1 MDAVARKAEYAHFI
15 GGNWQPSGSGKTID
29 VINPATGELL
39 ARVAAGNSK
48 DVDLAVAAAEKA
60 FEQWKLTSPIER
72 QNILLE
78 IASRIE
84 KRANDYAMLE
94 TRNVGKPI
102 RESSFID
109 VPFAVDH
116 FRYFA
121 GVLRNL
127 QGHTQVTDPT
137 TLHMTLRE
145 PIGVV
150 GHILP
155 WNFPLLLAAWKLA
168 PALAAGNTVV
178 MKPAEQT
185 PLTLLQLA
193 EDLKDLLPPGVLN
206 VITGYGPDVGAPL
219 ASHPRVRK
227 LSFTGETTTGRL
239 ILQYASENI
248 VPATMELGGKSP
260 HIIFPDADV
269 ERAIEGVMIGI
280 FFNQGEVCTAGS
292 RLFVHDAIY
301 DSFVEKVV
309 AKAKG
314 IKVGDPAKPDTQL
327 GPIVSREQME
337 KVLSYIEIGKKE
349 GATLLCG
356 GTRPADPALA
366 NGFFVTPAVFGN
378 VRNKMRIAQ
387 EEIFGPVVS
396 VIRWKDYDTMIAEA
410 NDIAYGLGAG
420 LWTDNLPL
428 AVKTA
433 KALQAGT
440 VWINAYNALF
450 AGAPFGGY
458 KKSGFGREC
467 AFETLLHYTQTKSL
481 FVNTAEKP
489 MGLY

>member
-1 MDAVARKAEYAHFI
+1 MSVTAPREYQHFI
-15 GGNWQPSGSGKTID
+15 NGSWRKSESNKTLD
-29 VINPATGELL
+29 VLNPATGELL
-39 ARVAAGNSK
+39 TRVPAGDSR
-48 DVDLAVAAAEKA
+48 DVDAAVAAARQA
-60 FEQWKLTSPIER
+60 FASWGKTTPVER
-72 QNILLE
+72 QGVLLE
-78 IASRIE
+78 IANRIQ
-84 KRANDYAMLE
+84 KRARDYAELE
-94 TRNVGKPI
+94 SLNVGKPI
-102 RESSFID
+102 RESANID
-109 VPFAVDH
+109 VPLAIDH
-116 FRYFA
+116 YRYFA

-127 QGHTQVTDPT
+127 QGTTQTVDPT
-137 TLHMTLRE
+137 MLHLTLRE
-145 PIGVV
+145 PLGVV

-168 PALAAGNTVV
+168 PSLAGGNTVV

-185 PLTLLQLA
+185 PVTLLELA
-193 EDLKDLLPPGVLN
+193 NDLRDVLPPGVLN

-219 ASHPRVRK
+219 ASHPGVRK

-269 ERAIEGVMIGI
+269 ERAIEGVMIGV
-280 FFNQGEVCTAGS
+280 FLNQGEVCTAGS

-301 DSFVEKVV
+301 DRFMEKLV
-309 AKAKG
+309 AKVKG
-314 IKVGDPAKPDTQL
+314 LKIGDPMKEDTQL
-327 GPIVSREQME
+327 GPIVSREQLE

-356 GTRPADPALA
+356 GTRLADPSLSK
-366 NGFFVTPAVFGN
+366 GFFVAPAVFGD
-378 VRNKMRIAQ
+378 VRNRMRIAQ

-396 VIRWKDYDTMIAEA
+396 VIRWNDYDTMIAEA

-420 LWTDNLPL
+420 LWTETLPL

-440 VWINAYNALF
+440 VWINTYNALS

-467 AFETLLHYTQTKSL
+467 AFDTLLQYTQIKSL
-481 FVNTAEKP
+481 FVSTAEKP
-489 MGLY
+489 IGLY

>member
-1 MDAVARKAEYAHFI
+1 MEAVAQKEYAHFI
-15 GGNWQPSGSGKTID
+15 GGKWQESASGKKID

-39 ARVAAGNSK
+39 ARVAAGDSR
-48 DVDLAVAAAEKA
+48 DVDQAVAAAEKA
-60 FEQWKLTSPIER
+60 FETWRLSTAMER
-72 QNILLE
+72 QNVLLE
-78 IASRIE
+78 IAARIE
-84 KRANDYAMLE
+84 KRARDYAMLE
-94 TRNVGKPI
+94 TLNVGKPI

-109 VPFAVDH
+109 IPFAIDH

-127 QGHTQVTDPT
+127 QGHTQSVDPT
-137 TLHMTLRE
+137 TLHLTLRE
-145 PIGVV
+145 PLGVV

-155 WNFPLLLAAWKLA
+155 WNVPLLLASWKLA
-168 PALAAGNTVV
+168 PSLAAGNTVV

-193 EDLKDLLPPGVLN
+193 DDLKDLLPPGVLN
-206 VITGYGPDVGAPL
+206 VVTGYGPDAGAAL
-219 ASHPRVRK
+219 ASHPRVRR

-269 ERAIEGVMIGI
+269 ERALEGVLIGI
-280 FFNQGEVCTAGS
+280 FLNQGEVCSAGS

-301 DSFVEKVV
+301 DSFMEKLV

-314 IKVGDPAKPDTQL
+314 IKVGDPTKEDTQL
-327 GPIVSREQME
+327 GAIVSREQME

-356 GTRPADPALA
+356 GTRPSDSALS
-366 NGFFVTPAVFGN
+366 NGFFVTPAVFGG
-378 VRNKMRIAQ
+378 VRNRMRIAQ

-396 VIRWKDYDTMIAEA
+396 VIRWKDYDAMIAEA
-410 NDIAYGLGAG
+410 NDVAYGLGAG
-420 LWTDNLPL
+420 LWTENLPL
-428 AVKTA
+428 AIKTA

-440 VWINAYNALF
+440 VWINSYNALA

-467 AFETLLHYTQTKSL
+467 AFETLVSYTQTKSL

>member
-1 MDAVARKAEYAHFI
+1 MSVTAPREYQHFI
-15 GGNWQPSGSGKTID
+15 NGSWRKSESNKALD
-29 VINPATGELL
+29 VLNPATGEILT
-39 ARVAAGNSK
+39 RVPAGDSR
-48 DVDLAVAAAEKA
+48 DVDAAVAAAGQA
-60 FEQWKLTSPIER
+60 FSSWGKTTPVER
-72 QNILLE
+72 QGILLE
-78 IASRIE
+78 IANRIQ
-84 KRANDYAMLE
+84 KRARDYAELE
-94 TRNVGKPI
+94 SLNVGKPI
-102 RESSFID
+102 RESANID
-109 VPFAVDH
+109 IPLAIDH
-116 FRYFA
+116 YRYFA

-127 QGHTQVTDPT
+127 QGTTQTVDPT
-137 TLHMTLRE
+137 MLHLTLRE
-145 PIGVV
+145 PLGVV

-168 PALAAGNTVV
+168 PSLAGGNTVV

-185 PLTLLQLA
+185 PVTLLELA
-193 EDLKDLLPPGVLN
+193 NDLRDVLPPGVLN
-206 VITGYGPDVGAPL
+206 VVTGYGPDVGAPL
-219 ASHPRVRK
+219 ASHPGVRK

-269 ERAIEGVMIGI
+269 ERAIEGVMIGV
-280 FFNQGEVCTAGS
+280 FLNQGEVCTAGS

-301 DSFVEKVV
+301 DRFMEKLV
-309 AKAKG
+309 AKVKG
-314 IKVGDPAKPDTQL
+314 LKIGDPMKEDTQL

-349 GATLLCG
+349 GAALLCG
-356 GTRPADPALA
+356 GTRPADPALSK
-366 NGFFVTPAVFGN
+366 GFFVAPAIFGN
-378 VRNKMRIAQ
+378 VKNKMRIAQ

-396 VIRWKDYDTMIAEA
+396 VIRWSDYDTMIAEA

-420 LWTDNLPL
+420 LWTETLPL

-440 VWINAYNALF
+440 VWINTYNALT

-467 AFETLLHYTQTKSL
+467 AFDTLLQYTQIKSL
-481 FVNTAEKP
+481 FVSTAEKP
-489 MGLY
+489 IGLY